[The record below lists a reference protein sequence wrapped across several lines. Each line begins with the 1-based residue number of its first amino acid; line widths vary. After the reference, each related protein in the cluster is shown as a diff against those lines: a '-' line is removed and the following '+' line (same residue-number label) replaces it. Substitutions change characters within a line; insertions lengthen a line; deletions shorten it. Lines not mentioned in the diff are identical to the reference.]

1 MTIANAVRVAVL
13 GVMLAG
19 AAVPVQAASLQFGFG
34 FGDGF
39 GLHRPVI
46 CIELTDRQIRQAV
59 RNRGYSNVY
68 LNVANNH
75 RIQVRA
81 TKGDWV
87 YLLKV
92 STCTGTILERT
103 KLRPA

>member
-1 MTIANAVRVAVL
+1 MAIANIVRVAAL
-13 GVMLAG
+13 GVVLAG
-19 AAVPVQAASLQFGFG
+19 ASMPVQAASLQFGFG
-34 FGDGF
+34 FGNGF

-46 CIELTDRQIRQAV
+46 CIELTDSQIRQAV

-68 LNVANNH
+68 LNVANDH

-81 TKGDWV
+81 TKGGWV

-92 STCTGTILERT
+92 STCTGTILERS